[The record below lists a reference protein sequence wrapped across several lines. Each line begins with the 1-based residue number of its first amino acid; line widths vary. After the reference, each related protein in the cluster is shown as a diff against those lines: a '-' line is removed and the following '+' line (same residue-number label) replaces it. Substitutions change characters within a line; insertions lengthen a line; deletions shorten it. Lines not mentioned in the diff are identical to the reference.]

1 VVIVEAGEGGVRI
14 RTRHEPCR
22 GAEPAANVRNARSD
36 PQLLLDAVCLV
47 DLLRDDRRVRGGNKG
62 LWAVAILFL
71 QYVGP
76 IAYLLVGRIEE

>member
-1 VVIVEAGEGGVRI
+1 LRPYDPRV
-14 RTRHEPCR
+14 
-22 GAEPAANVRNARSD
+22 NVSQILPLLIPLIAI
-36 PQLLLDAVCLV
+36 QLLLDAVCLV

-62 LWAVAILFL
+62 LWAVIILFL

>member
-1 VVIVEAGEGGVRI
+1 VTVSQILPLVIPLIVI
-14 RTRHEPCR
+14 
-22 GAEPAANVRNARSD
+22 
-36 PQLLLDAVCLV
+36 QLILDAICLA

-76 IAYLLVGRIEE
+76 IAYLVVGRIDE